1 VKPRGYLRHRMKAL
15 SNRSI
20 SWLIALVALLL
31 FVPGLGAVHLFDWDE
46 INFAEIAR
54 EMLATHNWLQP
65 QIGYVPFYEKPPL
78 FMWMQVAGMA
88 VFGVGE
94 FAARLPNALCGVA
107 TLVVLF
113 RIGTRLRNRS
123 FGLLWVLAYI
133 GSILPNLYFRSGI
146 IDPWFNLFIFLGFLA
161 FIRSTDT
168 PASAGLS
175 ARRKNLAA
183 AMAGLWL
190 GLAVLTKGPVGI
202 LIPALCALVYWV
214 LNRFRLYVSIPR
226 VLLMFAVLL
235 LVPGLWFGADLLRN
249 GPVFITAFFWR
260 QVAMLST
267 EDAGHGGFFGYHFV
281 VLLIG
286 CFPASVFALQEM
298 LWRLKSPDTHPQPPL
313 TGQQAPVVSCP
324 LSGPADGSAVIG
336 HRTTDYGHLTT
347 DNQQLTTDNYR
358 KWLLILLWVVLI
370 LFSIVKTKIVHYS
383 SLCYFPLTFLAAL
396 QLERLWNGGKATLWS
411 RLLMGGIGTLFAV
424 VTLVLPFIGMHP
436 EWIVPLLKNDPF
448 AQGNMAAQVHWT
460 GWEALAGVWMCVV
473 LYLGHRFFT
482 KREYPSGIVAV
493 FGGTTLFVTITLYY
507 FINRIEGY
515 SQRAAVE
522 FFQQRQGET
531 CYVMTKGYKSYAE
544 WFYTRMPPITD
555 SRVQSENWLLTGHV
569 DRPVYVVCK
578 VTSAKEVAAIPGL
591 KELYRKNGF
600 VFFRRNVP

>member
-1 VKPRGYLRHRMKAL
+1 MKAL
-15 SNRSI
+15 SDRSI
-20 SWLIALVALLL
+20 AWLIALVAVILL
-31 FVPGLGAVHLFDWDE
+31 VPGLGAVHLFDWDE

-78 FMWMQVAGMA
+78 FMWMQALSMSA
-88 VFGVGE
+88 FGVGE

-107 TLVVLF
+107 TLGVLF
-113 RIGTRLRNRS
+113 RIGTRLRNRT
-123 FGLLWVLAYI
+123 FGLLWALAYI
-133 GSILPNLYFRSGI
+133 GSILPHLYFRSGI

-161 FIRSTDT
+161 FIRMTDT
-168 PASAGLS
+168 PASTGLS
-175 ARRKNLAA
+175 AREKYIAA

-190 GLAVLTKGPVGI
+190 GLAVLTKGPVGV
-202 LIPALCALVYWV
+202 LIPVLCALVYWV
-214 LNRFRLYVSIPR
+214 WNRFRLYVSIPR
-226 VLLMFAVLL
+226 VLLMLAVLL

-249 GPVFITAFFWR
+249 GSVFITAFFWR

-267 EDAGHGGFFGYHFV
+267 EDAGHGGFFGYHVV

-298 LWRLKSPDTHPQPPL
+298 LRGTSSIKV
-313 TGQQAPVVSCP
+313 AR
-324 LSGPADGSAVIG
+324 SGPCMHPLPQGPLRETAEGTSSPSTTASAG
-336 HRTTDYGHLTT
+336 TAPYRT
-347 DNQQLTTDNYR
+347 
-358 KWLLILLWVVLI
+358 WLLILFWVVLI
-370 LFSIVKTKIVHYS
+370 LFSLVQTKIVHYS

-411 RLLMGGIGTLFAV
+411 RLLMGGIGTLFALA
-424 VTLVLPFIGMHP
+424 TLVLPFLGMHP
-436 EWIVPLLKNDPF
+436 EWILPLLKNDHF
-448 AQGNMAAQVHWT
+448 AQGNLQAEVHWT

-473 LYLGHRFFT
+473 LYLGHRFFA
-482 KREYPSGIVAV
+482 KREYRRGIVAV
-493 FGGTTLFVTITLYY
+493 FGGTALFVTITLYY
-507 FINRIEGY
+507 FINHIEGY

-522 FFQQRQGET
+522 FFQQRQGEK
-531 CYVMTKGYKSYAE
+531 CYVLTKDYKSYAQ

-555 SRVQSENWLLTGHV
+555 SRVQSENWLLTGNV

-578 VTSAKEVAAIPGL
+578 VTSAAETAAIPGL

-600 VFFRRNVP
+600 VFFIREPVAWP

>member
-1 VKPRGYLRHRMKAL
+1 MRCKHAWTFPRVAIAGESEITEFTGRYLRHRMKAL

-20 SWLIALVALLL
+20 SWLIALMALVL

-78 FMWMQVAGMA
+78 FMWMQALSMSVL
-88 VFGVGE
+88 GVGE
-94 FAARLPNALCGVA
+94 FAARLPNALCGAA

-113 RIGTRLRNRS
+113 RTGLQLRNRT
-123 FGLLWVLAYI
+123 FGLLWVLAYL
-133 GSILPNLYFRSGI
+133 SSVLPNLYFRSGI

-168 PASAGLS
+168 PAAVGRSPQAKTRSA
-175 ARRKNLAA
+175 AW
-183 AMAGLWL
+183 AGLWL
-190 GLAVLTKGPVGI
+190 GLAVLTKGPVGV
-202 LIPALCALVYWV
+202 LIPGLCAVAYWV
-214 LNRFRLYVSIPR
+214 WNRFRFYFSVPR
-226 VLLMFAVLL
+226 VLLMLGVLL

-298 LWRLKSPDTHPQPPL
+298 LKPL
-313 TGQQAPVVSCP
+313 TP
-324 LSGPADGSAVIG
+324 GPSPKERGASAG
-336 HRTTDYGHLTT
+336 GGEP
-347 DNQQLTTDNYR
+347 DNQQLTTGNYR
-358 KWLLILLWVVLI
+358 RWLLILFWVVLI
-370 LFSIVKTKIVHYS
+370 LFTIVKTKIVHYS

-411 RLLMGGIGTLFAV
+411 RLLMGGIGTLFAA
-424 VTLVLPFIGMHP
+424 VTLVLPIIGMHP
-436 EWIVPLLKNDPF
+436 EWIVPLLKNDAF
-448 AQGNMAAQVHWT
+448 AQGNLEAQVQWT
-460 GWEALAGVWMCVV
+460 GWEALAGAWMCVV
-473 LYLGHRFFT
+473 LFLGHRFFA
-482 KREYPSGIVAV
+482 KREYRSGIVAV
-493 FGGTTLFVTITLYY
+493 FGGTALFVSITLYY
-507 FINRIEGY
+507 FINNIEGY

-522 FFQQRQGET
+522 FFEQRQRER
-531 CYVMTKGYKSYAE
+531 CYVMTKNYKSYAE

-555 SRVQSENWLLTGHV
+555 SRVQSENWLITGNV

-591 KELYRKNGF
+591 HELYRKNGF
-600 VFFRRNVP
+600 VFFRRPATAAP